1 MNDGKPTLKEK
12 WNGLREWL
20 QRPKTKF
27 DLKDRLRAL
36 ALLLHRLTGPCR
48 ASGSSRYTCGSSGKR
63 DDSRTEAGS
72 GDSRLTGGGIRPCT
86 D

>member
-36 ALLLHRLTGPCR
+36 ALLLILTAVLCKILRRL
-48 ASGSSRYTCGSSGKR
+48 
-63 DDSRTEAGS
+63 
-72 GDSRLTGGGIRPCT
+72 GG
-86 D
+86 